1 MNSCYELRREFDG
14 SSNIVLLSIDIFN
27 KISRNDVHLKVLS
40 CSDFK
45 LIGISKSYYYYVLKK
60 LEEFNLIRYNRINFK
75 LLASYSYDYKNN
87 SIKIEPK
94 FILVGKKLLCVVNLK
109 NGKYIDPGLLEELK
123 IKDGRNVNLREKVS
137 SIISEI
143 LSEYLKRGVIYVA

>member
-14 SSNIVLLSIDIFN
+14 NSNIVMLSIDIFN
-27 KISRNDVHLKVLS
+27 KISRNDVLLKVLS
-40 CSDFK
+40 CPDFK

-60 LEEFNLIRYNRINFK
+60 LEEFNLIRDNKINFK

-109 NGKYIDPGLLEELK
+109 NGKYIDPGLLEELE
-123 IKDGRNVNLREKVS
+123 IKDGRNINLREKVTN
-137 SIISEI
+137 IISEF
-143 LSEYLKRGVIYVA
+143 LSEYLKRGVIYVS

>member
-14 SSNIVLLSIDIFN
+14 SSNIVMLSIDTFN
-27 KISRNDVHLKVLS
+27 KISRNDILLKVLS

-60 LEEFNLIRYNRINFK
+60 LQEFNLIRDNKINFK

-109 NGKYIDPGLLEELK
+109 NGKYIDPGLLEELE
-123 IKDGRNVNLREKVS
+123 IKDGRNVNLREKVIN
-137 SIISEI
+137 IISEI